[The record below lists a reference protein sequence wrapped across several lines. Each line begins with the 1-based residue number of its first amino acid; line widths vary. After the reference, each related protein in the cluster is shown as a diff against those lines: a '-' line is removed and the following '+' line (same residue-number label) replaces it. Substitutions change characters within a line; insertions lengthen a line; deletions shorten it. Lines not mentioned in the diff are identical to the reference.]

1 MEQRQDKRPVL
12 SDIRESGSIEQDADI
27 VAFLYR
33 DDYYERGTG
42 EDEDGEEILE
52 DNKVEVIIEK
62 TVQEAVEQ
70 SNYSLLKSIINSQV
84 LITDMATR
92 FFD

>member
-1 MEQRQDKRPVL
+1 MPIL
-12 SDIRESGSIEQDADI
+12 SH
-27 VAFLYR
+27 FLYR

-92 FFD
+92 FF